1 MSAVALPPSSRPQL
15 VMTPLRWVVLIA
27 SSGLAL
33 IAASGLVAEHAF
45 AQPSTLKYLVTVG
58 GPTLVAVLALVD
70 RPLWLLSGVAILV
83 APFDF
88 VTSFG
93 PVRMTPLVA
102 VLVLAVPLAIIEP
115 SHGRPGRSAWTAAVS
130 LALLVPALALGTQ
143 QSSYAQWILVTALT
157 AWITFA
163 VAAQPGGLRFVVLTL
178 AFSAALQGALAVW
191 EFKSGHQLNLYTA
204 SGAAATAD
212 TYFYSFGTATRSS
225 GGMPDPIALG
235 NVLALIGP
243 LFAPLAVIERRP
255 LIRIALIVGGA
266 VCILGVIVSF
276 SRLSWVG
283 GGVGSILA
291 IALLPG
297 RARLVGATGFVIVAV
312 VMVSAG
318 LALGGQPLR
327 DRAGSVLHPT
337 QGTSRESRVT
347 ARGDQYRT
355 RVWHAAVATAKDHP
369 VLGTGFGRLG
379 SGLERH
385 GIPVPSGSH
394 AHETYLQ
401 FLGEAG
407 ALGLVALLLPILV
420 GFGNAAQ
427 ALRTHPALA
436 AGLIGGLVATL
447 FVWTTDVEVRYAQV
461 SAMIAA
467 VLGLAAA
474 AALASRRHHGSLR
487 AGRAP
492 LS

>member
-1 MSAVALPPSSRPQL
+1 
-15 VMTPLRWVVLIA
+15 MTPLRWAVVMA
-27 SSGLAL
+27 ACGVAL
-33 IAASGLVAEHAF
+33 IAASGVVAEHAF
-45 AQPSTLKYLVTVG
+45 AQPSTLKYLITVG

-88 VTSFG
+88 VASFG
-93 PVRMTPLVA
+93 PLHLTPLVA
-102 VLVLAVPLAIIEP
+102 VLVLAVPLTIVEP
-115 SHGRPGRSAWTAAVS
+115 PHGRPGRSTWTAVAS
-130 LALLVPALALGTQ
+130 ACLLVPALALGTQ
-143 QSSYAQWILVTALT
+143 QTSYAQWLLVTAFT
-157 AWITFA
+157 AWIAFS
-163 VAAQPGGLRFVVLTL
+163 VAAQPGGLRFVAL
-178 AFSAALQGALAVW
+178 ALALSAALQGALAAW

-255 LIRIALIVGGA
+255 AIRVALIAGGA

-276 SRLSWVG
+276 SRMSWVG
-283 GGVGSILA
+283 GGLGCVLA
-291 IALLPG
+291 VALLPG
-297 RARLVGATGFVIVAV
+297 RARSVGAMGLAAVAV

-355 RVWHAAVATAKDHP
+355 RVWDAAVATARDHP

-379 SGLERH
+379 SGLERQ
-385 GIPVPSGSH
+385 GLPVPSGSH

-407 ALGLVALLLPILV
+407 ALGLVALLMPILV
-420 GFGNAAQ
+420 GFANAAR
-427 ALRTHPALA
+427 AFRAHRALA
-436 AGLIGGLVATL
+436 AGIAGGLVATL
-447 FVWTTDVEVRYAQV
+447 IVWTTDVEVRYAQV

-474 AALASRRHHGSLR
+474 AALSARRC
-487 AGRAP
+487 A
-492 LS
+492 